1 MIKNQLY
8 PYIEEYINAFLYGFT
23 KEQLDV
29 GIMNGQIK
37 LENLNIRPDGINNE
51 LDQSNLPFWLKA
63 GLISKMNFGCSLMNF
78 IGEKPIEANIEGL
91 NIIVTPSYKW
101 IIQNLDSFIFEDL
114 KEMKSEYIPYEN
126 NSVNIFSKKINVLDN
141 SIFKKEIIEE
151 FFKDK
156 TKISNLLNKI
166 LMECLEYY
174 YSKSYSLILKI
185 KDIHIRF
192 EDDQLINYMGNIA
205 LGIKVDTVELNL
217 SSEATM
223 KKNNFKITKL
233 DIYWE
238 NNANILIPSN
248 ILYDSIK
255 NGALND
261 SYYTNLKKIKFHN
274 FTYKK
279 DTKFILYN
287 LNCLCNFGTKS
298 INQGKID
305 LFGKKENNYKVY
317 LQFASNEINI
327 NLFPDLNII
336 RNNFKKFVREFT
348 IISQAQEFKPMKK
361 PYNEKNRNFIELLK
375 YMNNNK
381 NTTFSKKFSY
391 KRKMI
396 VRDWLFYFYW
406 CYKCKSSIY
415 NYNFNPLRNE
425 FIRYLNICVKGNG
438 IEKLNHEEDKKD
450 KNGKNNSENETP
462 KWSKENPNPDN
473 INLSLMIDIKIKGL
487 NLNLHPFISSN
498 SNDGFICIKIN
509 NFDSK
514 INLSKDNIDTNF
526 SVKNIVLGPSK
537 LTMGEQV
544 VISNNLM
551 KKRDMNLNNSK
562 YNNKTTRNNNIN
574 YSNYLILDDA
584 DSNMGFTGF
593 LKKYNPNY
601 NKQLNIIDKA
611 MENINTKSKKSKDS
625 LTETNLETRKQN
637 NNKVGEQK
645 DGEDKDAQSIC
656 NSNYSRIKNINFSKK
671 IIKDYEPTP
680 TLQKMELIKQK
691 NEFNISQMINHY
703 NNNKMHQ
710 RYKTS
715 NKFEQNS
722 LRLNSNLTENN
733 EQKKQVSTARIP
745 RTQNNFEINHTGKVI
760 PLNLFEIFSNSNS
773 PCLSFKYHKENN
785 NTSMDVIQIL
795 LGTIRINLFSEYIIK
810 CANVLKEFEFSNR
823 RVKIKSVKND
833 SSSLEDDLDAN
844 KKLYMM
850 KKYFYQKL
858 NKLPEK
864 KKTEQIKSYMTY
876 LKSELEKVK
885 SNTHESEN
893 YEINYLFS
901 IFSKGVNMNIDYDNL
916 ECIYYSN
923 KNNKICGKAIMPPPT
938 FNLMFN
944 TSKIS
949 FKIFDFEF
957 EIDDLDN
964 TKLLFKTLHTILED
978 KFKMAQLLI
987 EPCLS
992 QIKKELEQKENEL
1005 NLKVIKNNNHNLEKN
1020 LQKLLKNNFNL
1031 NPNNVFI
1038 NSDEENNQN
1047 KNNHDEEKDNQI
1059 IPKELSGTDILD
1071 NTHDNNNNSNNNII
1085 YDNITEDNNDNEIIQ
1100 KIENEEQE
1108 INEKE
1113 LLENNL
1119 KEANN
1124 NKKMK
1129 KGKTSHNFI
1138 INKKDKI
1145 KKSDKEIN
1153 KTVEDNNTN
1162 NNNLN
1167 IIMRN
1172 DDFTNIK
1179 NSSLNTYNNSLELK
1193 ENNKSVS
1200 NKRKVNTGKPII
1212 IKKNNIKSKTIEIPF
1227 DNKNKKKSNDNIIQS
1242 KNESVRYENKKENKL
1257 IKNKSNSSLTG
1268 RVKSNDNIIPTS
1280 KQSNKKI
1287 KNDSVLPTSNLV
1299 NKKSK
1304 IAKKQSLKKKVSQV
1318 VKEPHNSKKQK

>member
-1 MIKNQLY
+1 
-8 PYIEEYINAFLYGFT
+8 
-23 KEQLDV
+23 
-29 GIMNGQIK
+29 
-37 LENLNIRPDGINNE
+37 
-51 LDQSNLPFWLKA
+51 
-63 GLISKMNFGCSLMNF
+63 
-78 IGEKPIEANIEGL
+78 
-91 NIIVTPSYKW
+91 
-101 IIQNLDSFIFEDL
+101 
-114 KEMKSEYIPYEN
+114 
-126 NSVNIFSKKINVLDN
+126 
-141 SIFKKEIIEE
+141 
-151 FFKDK
+151 
-156 TKISNLLNKI
+156 
-166 LMECLEYY
+166 
-174 YSKSYSLILKI
+174 
-185 KDIHIRF
+185 
-192 EDDQLINYMGNIA
+192 
-205 LGIKVDTVELNL
+205 
-217 SSEATM
+217 
-223 KKNNFKITKL
+223 
-233 DIYWE
+233 
-238 NNANILIPSN
+238 
-248 ILYDSIK
+248 
-255 NGALND
+255 
-261 SYYTNLKKIKFHN
+261 
-274 FTYKK
+274 
-279 DTKFILYN
+279 
-287 LNCLCNFGTKS
+287 
-298 INQGKID
+298 
-305 LFGKKENNYKVY
+305 
-317 LQFASNEINI
+317 
-327 NLFPDLNII
+327 
-336 RNNFKKFVREFT
+336 
-348 IISQAQEFKPMKK
+348 
-361 PYNEKNRNFIELLK
+361 
-375 YMNNNK
+375 
-381 NTTFSKKFSY
+381 
-391 KRKMI
+391 
-396 VRDWLFYFYW
+396 
-406 CYKCKSSIY
+406 
-415 NYNFNPLRNE
+415 
-425 FIRYLNICVKGNG
+425 
-438 IEKLNHEEDKKD
+438 
-450 KNGKNNSENETP
+450 
-462 KWSKENPNPDN
+462 
-473 INLSLMIDIKIKGL
+473 
-487 NLNLHPFISSN
+487 
-498 SNDGFICIKIN
+498 
-509 NFDSK
+509 
-514 INLSKDNIDTNF
+514 
-526 SVKNIVLGPSK
+526 
-537 LTMGEQV
+537 
-544 VISNNLM
+544 
-551 KKRDMNLNNSK
+551 
-562 YNNKTTRNNNIN
+562 
-574 YSNYLILDDA
+574 
-584 DSNMGFTGF
+584 
-593 LKKYNPNY
+593 
-601 NKQLNIIDKA
+601 

-645 DGEDKDAQSIC
+645 DGEDKDVQSIC

-722 LRLNSNLTENN
+722 LRLNSNLTDNN
-733 EQKKQVSTARIP
+733 EQQKQVSTARIP

-1020 LQKLLKNNFNL
+1020 LQKLLKNNLNL

-1100 KIENEEQE
+1100 KIENEAQE

-1172 DDFTNIK
+1172 DDFTKIK

-1304 IAKKQSLKKKVSQV
+1304 IANKQSLKKKVSQV

>member
-78 IGEKPIEANIEGL
+78 IGEKPIEANIEGI
-91 NIIVTPSYKW
+91 NIIITPSYKW
-101 IIQNLDSFIFEDL
+101 IIQNLESFLYEDL

-141 SIFKKEIIEE
+141 SIFKKEIVEE

-166 LMECLEYY
+166 LMECFEYY

-205 LGIKVDTVELNL
+205 LGIKVDLFELNL

-223 KKNNFKITKL
+223 KKNNFKITNF

-238 NNANILIPSN
+238 NNANILIPSS

-255 NGALND
+255 ND
-261 SYYTNLKKIKFHN
+261 SLSDNYYTNLKKIKFQN

-279 DTKFILYN
+279 DTKFILQN
-287 LNCLCNFGTKS
+287 FNCLCNFGTKA
-298 INQGKID
+298 INQGKMD

-336 RNNFKKFVREFT
+336 RNNFRKFVREFS

-361 PYNEKNRNFIELLK
+361 PYNEKNRNFIEILK
-375 YMNNNK
+375 YMSSNK
-381 NTTFSKKFSY
+381 NTSFSKKFSY
-391 KRKMI
+391 KRRMI

-415 NYNFNPLRNE
+415 NYNYNPLRTE
-425 FIRYLNICVKGNG
+425 FIRYLNLCVKGNG

-450 KNGKNNSENETP
+450 KKEKNGSEDDTP

-473 INLSLMIDIKIKGL
+473 INLLLIVDIKIKGL

-498 SNDGFICIKIN
+498 SNDAFICIKIN

-514 INLSKDNIDTNF
+514 INLSKDKFDTSF
-526 SVKNIVLGPSK
+526 SVKNIILGPSK
-537 LTMGEQV
+537 LAMGEKV
-544 VISNNLM
+544 VISNNFM
-551 KKRDMNLNNSK
+551 KKREMNLNANK
-562 YNNKTTRNNNIN
+562 YNNKTDRNCNIN
-574 YSNYLILDDA
+574 YNNYLILDDS

-611 MENINTKSKKSKDS
+611 MESINSNSKKVKDN
-625 LTETNLETRKQN
+625 LTEKNSGHKKQDS
-637 NNKVGEQK
+637 NKDNEK
-645 DGEDKDAQSIC
+645 DDEDKDKQSNC
-656 NSNYSRIKNINFSKK
+656 NSNYSRIKNVNFSKK

-703 NNNKMHQ
+703 NYNKMHQ
-710 RYKTS
+710 RYNTS
-715 NKFEQNS
+715 NKLEQKN

-733 EQKKQVSTARIP
+733 EQKAQVNTARIP
-745 RTQNNFEINHTGKVI
+745 RNQNNSEIIHTGKVT
-760 PLNLFEIFSNSNS
+760 PLNLFEVSSNSNS
-773 PCLSFKYHKENN
+773 PCFSLKYNKTNN
-785 NTSMDVIQIL
+785 DSSVDVIQIL
-795 LGTIRINLFSEYIIK
+795 LGTIRVNLFPEYVTM
-810 CANVLKEFEFSNR
+810 CSNVLKEFEYSNR
-823 RVKIKSVKND
+823 KAKIKSIIND
-833 SSSLEDDLDAN
+833 SSSLDGDLEAN

-850 KKYFYQKL
+850 KKYFYHKL

-876 LKSELEKVK
+876 LKNELEKDK
-885 SNTHESEN
+885 SITHKSEN

-901 IFSKGVNMNIDYDNL
+901 IFSKGASISLDYDNL
-916 ECIYYSN
+916 ECILYNN
-923 KNNKICGKAIMPPPT
+923 KNNKICGKTIMPPPT

-944 TSKIS
+944 SSKITL
-949 FKIFDFEF
+949 KIFDFEF
-957 EIDDLDN
+957 EIEDLDY
-964 TKLLFKTLHTILED
+964 TKLLLKTLHTIMED

-987 EPCLS
+987 EPCLT
-992 QIKKELEQKENEL
+992 QMKKDLEQKEIEL
-1005 NLKVIKNNNHNLEKN
+1005 NSKEIKNNNHNLKKN
-1020 LQKLLKNNFNL
+1020 LQKLLKNNIKL
-1031 NPNNVFI
+1031 NPKNGPC
-1038 NSDEENNQN
+1038 NSNEENNQTAT
-1047 KNNHDEEKDNQI
+1047 KQDKEKDNQI
-1059 IPKELSGTDILD
+1059 LSKEKSDSDILNNNND
-1071 NTHDNNNNSNNNII
+1071 FNKDNNNIV
-1085 YDNITEDNNDNEIIQ
+1085 YDNNTKDDNDNEIIL
-1100 KIENEEQE
+1100 KIEMEAQE
-1108 INEKE
+1108 TNEKE
-1113 LLENNL
+1113 LLENTL
-1119 KEANN
+1119 KEAYN

-1129 KGKTSHNFI
+1129 KGKTSNNLI
-1138 INKKDKI
+1138 SNRKDTKKE
-1145 KKSDKEIN
+1145 SDKEIN
-1153 KTVEDNNTN
+1153 KSTQDNNSIN
-1162 NNNLN
+1162 SKSN

-1172 DDFTNIK
+1172 DDYNNIK
-1179 NSSLNTYNNSLELK
+1179 NASLNTYNNPYELK
-1193 ENNKSVS
+1193 ESNNKSVS
-1200 NKRKVNTGKPII
+1200 NKRSINKVKTTVN
-1212 IKKNNIKSKTIEIPF
+1212 KKNNIKSKTIEIPY
-1227 DNKNKKKSNDNIIQS
+1227 DNKSKKYSNENILQS
-1242 KNESVRYENKKENKL
+1242 KNESIPSDNKKEKKL

-1268 RVKSNDNIIPTS
+1268 RDKSTDNVLPAS
-1280 KQSNKKI
+1280 KLSNKRA
-1287 KNDSVLPTSNLV
+1287 KNDSVLSTSNLV
-1299 NKKSK
+1299 NKKSNLK
-1304 IAKKQSLKKKVSQV
+1304 KKQSLKKKLPQV
-1318 VKEPHNSKKQK
+1318 AKVPHNNKK